1 MTSEPPESTGEV
13 SPPRLTRHPDG
24 ITAVDAEYV
33 RPGLAAV
40 HIVERAG
47 RAALVDTGTA
57 PGAPRVLAALD
68 VLGLARDSVD
78 YIFLTHVH
86 LDHAG
91 GAGALM
97 QALPNARAVIHPRGA
112 AHMIDPAK
120 LIAGSVAVYGE
131 TVYRQLYGELT
142 PVPANRVLAT
152 NDGQRIALADRVFE
166 FVHTPGHAMHHHC
179 IVDRETASIFTGDTF
194 GLSYREF
201 DTERGA
207 LVVPTTTPT
216 QFDPDQLIGSIVKLL
231 SYKPR
236 ALYLT
241 HYSRV
246 TEPERLAE
254 QLTTQIR
261 DFVEIARR
269 HATSPEREKLIRADL
284 RALWFRLV
292 REHGCTLADER
303 IDELL
308 GPDLVLNTQGLIAWL
323 ERIRPAAEGAQVR

>member
-1 MTSEPPESTGEV
+1 MDV
-13 SPPRLTRHPDG
+13 PRITRHPDG

-47 RAALVDTGTA
+47 RAAFVDTGTA
-57 PGAPRVLAALD
+57 PGVPRLLAALHT
-68 VLGLARDSVD
+68 LGITREAVD
-78 YIFLTHVH
+78 YVFLTHVH

-97 QALPNARAVIHPRGA
+97 QSLPNAQAIVHPRGA
-112 AHMIDPAK
+112 PHLIDPAK

-131 TVYRQLYGELT
+131 VQYRRLYGELT
-142 PVPANRVLAT
+142 PIPANRVIVT
-152 NDGQRIALADRVFE
+152 NDEQRIALADRVFE
-166 FVHTPGHAMHHHC
+166 FVHTPGHAMHHHS

-201 DTERGA
+201 DTARGA

-216 QFDPDQLIGSIVKLL
+216 QFDPDQLIGSIVRLL
-231 SYKPR
+231 SYKPK
-236 ALYLT
+236 ALYFT

-254 QLTTQIR
+254 QLTAQIR

-269 HATSPEREKLIRADL
+269 HASSTDRSTLIYDDMR
-284 RALWFRLV
+284 RLWFRLV
-292 REHGCTLADER
+292 REHGCTMPDAQ
-303 IDELL
+303 IDALL
-308 GPDLVLNTQGLIAWL
+308 EPDLTLNTQGLIAWL
-323 ERIRPAAEGAQVR
+323 ERTAPRTDD

>member
-1 MTSEPPESTGEV
+1 MGV
-13 SPPRLTRHPDG
+13 PRITRHPDG

-47 RAALVDTGTA
+47 RAAFVDTGTV
-57 PGAPRVLAALD
+57 PGVPRLLAALQT
-68 VLGLARDSVD
+68 LGIAPDAVD
-78 YIFLTHVH
+78 YVFLTHVH

-97 QALPNARAVIHPRGA
+97 HALPNARAVVHPRGA
-112 AHMIDPAK
+112 AHLIDPGK
-120 LIAGSVAVYGE
+120 LIAASIAVYGE
-131 TVYRQLYGELT
+131 AQYRELYGEL
-142 PVPANRVLAT
+142 VGIPANRVVVT
-152 NDGQRIALADRVFE
+152 NDGQRLALADRVFE

-179 IVDRETASIFTGDTF
+179 IVDCETASIFTGDTF

-201 DTERGA
+201 DTDRGA

-216 QFDPDQLIGSIVKLL
+216 QFDPDQLVGSIVRLL

-246 TEPERLAE
+246 NEPERLAE
-254 QLTTQIR
+254 QLTRQIR

-269 HATSPEREKLIRADL
+269 HAASPDRAMLIHDDM

-292 REHGCTLADER
+292 REHGCTLPDAE

-308 GPDLVLNTQGLIAWL
+308 GPDLKLNTQGLVAWL
-323 ERIRPAAEGAQVR
+323 ERTRATSH

>member
-1 MTSEPPESTGEV
+1 MSSESPESAGEV
-13 SPPRLTRHPDG
+13 GQPRLTRHPDG

-68 VLGLARDSVD
+68 LLGIARDAID

-91 GAGALM
+91 GAGVLM

-112 AHMIDPAK
+112 PHMIDPAK
-120 LIAGSVAVYGE
+120 LIGGSIAVYGE
-131 TVYRQLYGELT
+131 ARYRELYGELA
-142 PVPANRVLAT
+142 PIPAARVVAT
-152 NDGQRIALADRVFE
+152 TDGQRIALADRVFE
-166 FVHTPGHAMHHHC
+166 FVHTPGHAMHHHS
-179 IVDRETASIFTGDTF
+179 IVDRESASIFTGDTF

-207 LVVPTTTPT
+207 FVVPTTTPT

-246 TEPERLAE
+246 TDPERLAG

-261 DFVEIARR
+261 DFVDIARR
-269 HATSPEREKLIRADL
+269 HAAAPERDKRIHDDM
-284 RALWFRLV
+284 RALWLRLA
-292 REHGCTLADER
+292 REHGCTLSDER
-303 IDELL
+303 VDELL
-308 GPDLVLNTQGLIAWL
+308 GPDLELNTQGLVAWL
-323 ERIRPAAEGAQVR
+323 ERIG

>member
-1 MTSEPPESTGEV
+1 LSQAPAAS
-13 SPPRLTRHPDG
+13 SPPRITRHPDG
-24 ITAVDAEYV
+24 ITAVDAEYL
-33 RPGLAAV
+33 REGLAAV

-47 RAALVDTGTA
+47 RAAFVDTGTA
-57 PGAPRVLAALD
+57 PGVPRLLAALD
-68 VLGLARDSVD
+68 QLGIARDAVD
-78 YIFLTHVH
+78 YVFLTHVH

-97 QALPNARAVIHPRGA
+97 QALPTARAVVHPRGLT
-112 AHMIDPAK
+112 HMVDPGK
-120 LIAGSVAVYGE
+120 LIRGSIAVYGE
-131 TVYRQLYGELT
+131 ELYARLYGELT
-142 PVPANRVLAT
+142 PISANRIIAT

-166 FVHTPGHAMHHHC
+166 FVHTPGHALHHHS
-179 IVDRETASIFTGDTF
+179 IVDCETSSIFPGDTF

-207 LVVPTTTPT
+207 FVVPTTTPT
-216 QFDPDQLIGSIVKLL
+216 QFDPDQLIASIVRLL
-231 SYKPR
+231 AYEPK

-261 DFVEIARR
+261 RFAAIAQQ
-269 HATSPEREKLIRADL
+269 HAAASDRYDRIFADM
-284 RALWFRLV
+284 RSLWHRLA
-292 REHGCTLADER
+292 REHGCTLPETR

-308 GPDLVLNTQGLIAWL
+308 GPDLTLNTQGLIAWL
-323 ERIRPAAEGAQVR
+323 ERAQRA

>member
-1 MTSEPPESTGEV
+1 MDV
-13 SPPRLTRHPDG
+13 PRITRHPDG

-47 RAALVDTGTA
+47 RAAFVDTGTA
-57 PGAPRVLAALD
+57 PGVPRLLAALQT
-68 VLGLARDSVD
+68 LGITREAVD
-78 YIFLTHVH
+78 YVFLTHVH

-97 QALPNARAVIHPRGA
+97 QSLPNAQAIVHPRGA
-112 AHMIDPAK
+112 PHLIDPAK
-120 LIAGSVAVYGE
+120 LVAGSVAVYGE
-131 TVYRQLYGELT
+131 VQYRRLYGELT
-142 PVPANRVLAT
+142 PIPANRVIVT
-152 NDGQRIALADRVFE
+152 NDEQRIALADRVFE
-166 FVHTPGHAMHHHC
+166 FVHTPGHAMHHHS

-201 DTERGA
+201 DTARGA

-216 QFDPDQLIGSIVKLL
+216 QFDPDQLIGSIVRLL
-231 SYKPR
+231 SYKPK
-236 ALYLT
+236 ALYFT

-254 QLTTQIR
+254 QLTAQIR

-269 HATSPEREKLIRADL
+269 HASSTDRSTLIYDDMRT
-284 RALWFRLV
+284 LWFRLV
-292 REHGCTLADER
+292 REHGCTMPDAQ
-303 IDELL
+303 IDVLL
-308 GPDLVLNTQGLIAWL
+308 GPDLTLNTQGLIAWL
-323 ERIRPAAEGAQVR
+323 ERTAPRTGD

>member
-1 MTSEPPESTGEV
+1 VTIESAEAPGEAN
-13 SPPRLTRHPDG
+13 PPRLTRHPDG

-40 HIVERAG
+40 HIVERGG

-57 PGAPRVLAALD
+57 PGAGRVLAALD
-68 VLGLARDSVD
+68 VLGIPREAVD
-78 YIFLTHVH
+78 YVFLTHVH

-112 AHMIDPAK
+112 PHMIDPAK
-120 LIAGSVAVYGE
+120 LVAGSVAVYGE
-131 TVYRQLYGELT
+131 ARYRDLYGELT
-142 PVPANRVLAT
+142 PIPANRVLAT

-166 FVHTPGHAMHHHC
+166 LVHTPGHAMHHHS
-179 IVDRETASIFTGDTF
+179 IVDRESASIFTGDTF

-201 DTERGA
+201 DTGRGP

-231 SYKPR
+231 SYKPK

-246 TEPERLAE
+246 TEPERLAG

-269 HATSPEREKLIRADL
+269 HAASPERGKLIYDDM
-284 RALWFRLV
+284 RALWLRLV
-292 REHGCTLADER
+292 REHGCTLPEER
-303 IDELL
+303 VDELL
-308 GPDLVLNTQGLIAWL
+308 GPDLELNTQGLIAWL
-323 ERIRPAAEGAQVR
+323 ERVRLTADG